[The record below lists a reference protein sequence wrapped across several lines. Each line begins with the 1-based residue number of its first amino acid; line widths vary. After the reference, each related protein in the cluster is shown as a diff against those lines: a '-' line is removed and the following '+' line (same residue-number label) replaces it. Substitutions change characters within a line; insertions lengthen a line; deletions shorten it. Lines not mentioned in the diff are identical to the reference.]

1 MNTNVRVQDR
11 MIELDQRQR
20 QRRKTAR
27 QRMLARL
34 QQEIGINGDLT
45 LLG

>member
-1 MNTNVRVQDR
+1 MNRVDQSK
-11 MIELDQRQR
+11 MLELDQRQR

-34 QQEIGINGDLT
+34 QQEIGIDGDLT
-45 LLG
+45 VLR